1 MTQVSNE
8 TVERI
13 TEHIK
18 AIMQVALDEVEEP
31 EGMLPAEKALSWYS
45 IVVRAASSMIDSASD
60 MLIEL
65 SE

>member
-1 MTQVSNE
+1 MTQVANE

-18 AIMQVALDEVEEP
+18 AIMQVALDEIGEP
-31 EGMLPAEKALSWYS
+31 EGLLPSEKALSWYM
-45 IVVRAASSMIDSASD
+45 IVTRAATSMIESASD
-60 MLIEL
+60 MLLDL